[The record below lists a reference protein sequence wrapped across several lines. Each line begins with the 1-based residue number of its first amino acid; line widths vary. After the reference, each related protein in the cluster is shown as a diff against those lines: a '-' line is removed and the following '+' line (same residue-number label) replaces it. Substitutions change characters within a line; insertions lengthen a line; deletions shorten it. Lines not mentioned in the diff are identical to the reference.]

1 MGSSKPKIS
10 ESGRKKL
17 NNSITRIQINEK
29 NGTGFFMKI
38 EINGKEKNY
47 LITHNQIISQEQID
61 SKINIDLIYEQAFK
75 TISLDKNIR
84 NIRTFENGVII
95 IEIIQKDKILED
107 KYLHLDLNY
116 KKGYE
121 INTRVNTIGYNNNY
135 KEKEISTGE
144 ITSIN
149 APNFRVNFNANL
161 GSPICS
167 FENQYVIGIYKKDN
181 NGIFIKEVI
190 DSFLKE
196 NDKKMNRLRFY
207 YFDENKEKY
216 IFFYNNVLKFHN
228 QNNDFDRALLDLETY
243 LLDIK
248 DNNIKNII
256 DILRNFKN
264 FQNIEN
270 NDEILQNSIGVQGFL
285 DKMNTIIRMN
295 DNDLSEKFY
304 YFIDIFLK
312 VIEQANCKIQSEIE
326 LFRGATMDYNR
337 LLEYKNNK
345 NKLIFY
351 IGFCPATK
359 VTAAA
364 AVFGRA
370 IGNTNDFNVIE
381 RIKYKYK
388 REWKANCYDFTKYD
402 TFREMQTYLFTL
414 FTCFKIK
421 DVIIKESNKTAEI
434 LLESVGI
441 KIDENLTHIN
451 NIIYN
456 ENQSVLEFV

>member
-1 MGSSKPKIS
+1 
-10 ESGRKKL
+10 
-17 NNSITRIQINEK
+17 
-29 NGTGFFMKI
+29 
-38 EINGKEKNY
+38 
-47 LITHNQIISQEQID
+47 
-61 SKINIDLIYEQAFK
+61 
-75 TISLDKNIR
+75 
-84 NIRTFENGVII
+84 
-95 IEIIQKDKILED
+95 
-107 KYLHLDLNY
+107 
-116 KKGYE
+116 
-121 INTRVNTIGYNNNY
+121 
-135 KEKEISTGE
+135 
-144 ITSIN
+144 
-149 APNFRVNFNANL
+149 
-161 GSPICS
+161 
-167 FENQYVIGIYKKDN
+167 
-181 NGIFIKEVI
+181 
-190 DSFLKE
+190 
-196 NDKKMNRLRFY
+196 
-207 YFDENKEKY
+207 
-216 IFFYNNVLKFHN
+216 
-228 QNNDFDRALLDLETY
+228 
-243 LLDIK
+243 
-248 DNNIKNII
+248 
-256 DILRNFKN
+256 
-264 FQNIEN
+264 
-270 NDEILQNSIGVQGFL
+270 
-285 DKMNTIIRMN
+285 MNTIIRMN

>member
-1 MGSSKPKIS
+1 MGPTRSRIS
-10 ESGRKKL
+10 EAGRIKL
-17 NNSITRIQINEK
+17 NNSITRIQINGK

-38 EINGKEKNY
+38 EINGKAKNY
-47 LITHNQIISQEQID
+47 LITHNQIIPEEQID
-61 SKINIDLIYEQAFK
+61 SKINIDLIYGQVLK

-84 NIRTFENGVII
+84 NIGTFENGVII
-95 IEIIQKDKILED
+95 IEIIQKDEIPED
-107 KYLHLDLNY
+107 KYLLLDLNY
-116 KKGYE
+116 KNGYKAR
-121 INTRVNTIGYNNNY
+121 TKVNAIGYNNNFTG
-135 KEKEISTGE
+135 KEIFSGE

-149 APNFRVNFNANL
+149 APNLRVDFNANL

-167 FENQYVIGIYKKDN
+167 FENQYVIGIYQKDN
-181 NGIFIKEVI
+181 NGIFIKEII

-216 IFFYNNVLKFHN
+216 IHFYNNILKFKN
-228 QNNDFDRALLDLETY
+228 QNNDFDRALKDLEAY
-243 LLDIK
+243 FSDMN
-248 DNNIKNII
+248 DNKLKNII

-264 FQNIEN
+264 IEN
-270 NDEILQNSIGVQGFL
+270 HDEILQNSIGVKGFL
-285 DKMNTIIRMN
+285 DKMNAIIRMD
-295 DNDLSEKFY
+295 DNDLSERFY
-304 YFIDIFLK
+304 YFIYIFLN
-312 VIEQANCKIQSEIE
+312 ILEQANCQQQSELE

-337 LLEYKNNK
+337 LSEYNNNK

-351 IGFCPATK
+351 IGFCPSTK
-359 VTAAA
+359 VPAAA

-370 IGNTNDFNVIE
+370 IGNTDDFNVII

-388 REWKANCYDFTKYD
+388 REWKANCYNFTKYD

-421 DVIIKESNKTAEI
+421 DVLIRENNKTAEI

-441 KIDENLTHIN
+441 KIDENLTHVKD
-451 NIIYN
+451 IIYN
-456 ENQSVLEFV
+456 ENDVVLEFV